1 MTRQKIKKLIR
12 QGAKVGKV
20 KIAQAIFDH
29 WKLGERTPPKLPY
42 KD

>member
-1 MTRQKIKKLIR
+1 MKREEIKKLIR
-12 QGAKVGKV
+12 QGPKVGKV

-29 WKLGERTPPKLPY
+29 WKLKDRPAPKLPY